1 MLSTTRLSRRKWQVI
16 KCNYHTH
23 TNYCDGKDSPE
34 ELVKAALNKG
44 FFALGFSSH
53 SFTEMD
59 KSFAL
64 NPEKAEKYR
73 AEIAALKEKYKGK
86 IELYCGIEQDY
97 FSDEPTYA
105 YDYVIGSV
113 HYVLKNGEYIAV
125 DDTAQIVREAADRLY
140 GGDFDA
146 LAEDYFALVS
156 NVAEKTNAD
165 IIGHF
170 DLVSKYSEING
181 YGESPRF
188 LAAAERAVKALMP
201 YGLPFEINTGAMAKG
216 VRSVPY
222 PSPEILKIIKKH
234 GGEIML
240 SSDCHDKNYL
250 DFAFD
255 KAAALARETGFTRAA
270 VIKNGKTEYIKL

>member
-1 MLSTTRLSRRKWQVI
+1 MI

-23 TNYCDGKDSPE
+23 TNYCDGKDTPE

-59 KSFAL
+59 KSFAMSACDA
-64 NPEKAEKYR
+64 KKYR
-73 AEIAALKEKYKGK
+73 AVIAALKEKYRDK

-97 FSDEPTYA
+97 FSDEPTDC

-113 HYVLKNGEYIAV
+113 HYVLKNGEYVCVDNTAGIVKDAV
-125 DDTAQIVREAADRLY
+125 NRLY
-140 GGDFDA
+140 SGDFDA
-146 LAEDYFALVS
+146 LAEDYFAS
-156 NVAEKTNAD
+156 VAKIPDKTNAD

-170 DLVSKYSEING
+170 DLVSKFSEKNG

-188 LAAAERAVKALMP
+188 LAAAERAVKAHVP
-201 YGLPFEINTGAMAKG
+201 YGLPFEINTGAMARG
-216 VRSVPY
+216 VRTIPY

-240 SSDCHDKNYL
+240 SGDCHDKNYL

-255 KAAALARETGFTRAA
+255 MAADLARKTGFTRTA
-270 VIKNGKTEYIKL
+270 IIRNGKTEYMKL

>member
-1 MLSTTRLSRRKWQVI
+1 M
-16 KCNYHTH
+16 KCNFHTH

-59 KSFAL
+59 KSFAMS
-64 NPEKAEKYR
+64 ACDAQKYR
-73 AEIAALKEKYKGK
+73 TEIALLKEKYKSK

-97 FSDEPTYA
+97 FSDEPTDC

-113 HYVLKNGEYIAV
+113 HYVLKDGEYIAV
-125 DDTAQIVREAADRLY
+125 DDTAEIVKNAVDRLY

-146 LAEDYFALVS
+146 LAEDYFALVAK
-156 NVAEKTNAD
+156 VAEKTNAD

-170 DLVSKYSEING
+170 DLVSKYSEKNG
-181 YGESPRF
+181 YGESQRF
-188 LAAAERAVKALMP
+188 LAAAEKAIKALIP
-201 YGLPFEINTGAMAKG
+201 YGLPFEINTGAMARG

-222 PSPEILKIIKKH
+222 PSPEILKMIKKH

-240 SSDCHDKNYL
+240 SSDCHDKNFL
-250 DFAFD
+250 DFAFCE
-255 KAAALARETGFTRAA
+255 AADLARKTGFTRAA
-270 VIKNGKTEYIKL
+270 VIKKGEIKYTTL

>member
-1 MLSTTRLSRRKWQVI
+1 M
-16 KCNYHTH
+16 KCNFHTH
-23 TNYCDGKDSPE
+23 SGYCDGKDSPE

-64 NPEKAEKYR
+64 NPKKAEKYHN
-73 AEIAALKEKYKGK
+73 EIANLKEKYKGK

-97 FSDEPTYA
+97 FSEEPTFA

-113 HYVLKNGEYIAV
+113 HYVLKDGEYVCVDNTAEIVKDAV
-125 DDTAQIVREAADRLY
+125 NRLY
-140 GGDFDA
+140 SGDFDA
-146 LAEDYFALVS
+146 LAEDYFLLVAD
-156 NVAEKTNAD
+156 VIEKTNAD

-170 DLVSKYSEING
+170 DLVSKYSEKNG
-181 YGESPRF
+181 YGESKRF
-188 LAAAERAVKALMP
+188 LAAAENAVKKLVP
-201 YGLPFEINTGAMAKG
+201 YGKPFEINTGAMARG
-216 VRSVPY
+216 VRTIPY
-222 PSPEILKIIKKH
+222 PSPEILKMIRKH

-255 KAAALARETGFTRAA
+255 KAEDLARKTGFTRAA
-270 VIKNGKTEYIKL
+270 IIRNGKIEYTAL

>member
-1 MLSTTRLSRRKWQVI
+1 MLSTIRLSRRKWQVI

-34 ELVKAALNKG
+34 ELVKAAIEKG

-53 SFTEMD
+53 SYTEMD
-59 KSFAL
+59 KSFAMSASQ
-64 NPEKAEKYR
+64 AEKYR
-73 AEIAALKEKYKGK
+73 AEIAALKEKYRDR
-86 IELYCGIEQDY
+86 IELYCGIEQVY
-97 FSDEPTYA
+97 FSDEPTDC

-113 HYVLKNGEYIAV
+113 HYVLKNGEYVCVDNTARIVKDAV
-125 DDTAQIVREAADRLY
+125 NRLY

-146 LAEDYFALVS
+146 LAEDYFALVAK
-156 NVAEKTNAD
+156 VAEKTSAD

-170 DLVSKYSEING
+170 DLVSKFSEKNG

-188 LAAAERAVKALMP
+188 LAAAERAVKALAP
-201 YGLPFEINTGAMAKG
+201 YGLPFEINTGAMARG
-216 VRSVPY
+216 VRSLPY
-222 PSPEILKIIKKH
+222 PAPEILKMIKKH

-255 KAAALARETGFTRAA
+255 KAADLARKTGFTRAA
-270 VIKNGKTEYIKL
+270 VIKNGNIEYMKL

>member
-1 MLSTTRLSRRKWQVI
+1 M
-16 KCNYHTH
+16 KCNFHTH

-34 ELVKAALNKG
+34 ELVKAALQKG

-53 SFTEMD
+53 SYTDMD
-59 KSFAL
+59 KSFAMSASQAQ
-64 NPEKAEKYR
+64 NYR
-73 AEIAALKEKYKGK
+73 AEIAALKEKYRGK

-97 FSDEPTYA
+97 FSDEPTDC

-113 HYVLKNGEYIAV
+113 HYVLKNGEFIAV
-125 DDTAQIVREAADRLY
+125 DDTAEIVKNAVDRLY

-146 LAEDYFALVS
+146 LAEDYFALVAK
-156 NVAEKTNAD
+156 VAEKTGAD

-170 DLVSKYSEING
+170 DLVSKYSEKNG
-181 YGESPRF
+181 YGETPRF
-188 LAAAERAVKALMP
+188 LVAAERAVKALIP
-201 YGLPFEINTGAMAKG
+201 CGLPFEINTGAMARG

-270 VIKNGKTEYIKL
+270 CIKNGRTEYIKL

>member
-1 MLSTTRLSRRKWQVI
+1 M
-16 KCNYHTH
+16 KCNFHTH

-34 ELVKAALNKG
+34 ELVKAAVQKG

-53 SFTEMD
+53 SYTKMD
-59 KSFAL
+59 KSFAMSAS
-64 NPEKAEKYR
+64 EAQKYR
-73 AEIAALKEKYKGK
+73 AEIADLKEKYKGK

-97 FSDEPTYA
+97 FSEQPTGC

-125 DDTAQIVREAADRLY
+125 DDTAEIVKNAVDRLY

-146 LAEDYFALVS
+146 LAEDYFKLVAK
-156 NVAEKTNAD
+156 VVGKTNAD

-170 DLVSKYSEING
+170 DLVSKYSEKNG

-188 LAAAERAVKALMP
+188 LAAAENAVKALIP
-201 YGLPFEINTGAMAKG
+201 YGLPFEINTGAMARG

-222 PSPEILKIIKKH
+222 PSPEILKMIKKH

-250 DFAFD
+250 DFAFCE
-255 KAAALARETGFTRAA
+255 AADLARETGFTRTA
-270 VIKNGKTEYIKL
+270 VIRNGKIEYTAL

>member
-1 MLSTTRLSRRKWQVI
+1 M
-16 KCNYHTH
+16 KCNFHTH

-53 SFTEMD
+53 SYTDMD
-59 KSFAL
+59 KSFAMSASQ
-64 NPEKAEKYR
+64 AEKYR
-73 AEIAALKEKYKGK
+73 AEIAVLKEKYKGK

-97 FSDEPTYA
+97 FSFEPTGC

-125 DDTAQIVREAADRLY
+125 DDTAELVKDAVDRLY

-156 NVAEKTNAD
+156 NVADKTNAD

-170 DLVSKYSEING
+170 DLVSKYSEKNG
-181 YGESPRF
+181 YGETPRF
-188 LAAAERAVKALMP
+188 LAAAERAVKALIP
-201 YGLPFEINTGAMAKG
+201 CGLPFEINTGVMVRG

-234 GGEIML
+234 GGKIML

-255 KAAALARETGFTRAA
+255 KAADLARNIGFTRAA

>member
-1 MLSTTRLSRRKWQVI
+1 M
-16 KCNYHTH
+16 KCNFHTH

-34 ELVKAALNKG
+34 ELVKAALKKG

-53 SFTEMD
+53 SYTDMD
-59 KSFAL
+59 KSFAM
-64 NPEKAEKYR
+64 NASDAEKYR
-73 AEIAALKEKYKGK
+73 TEIAALKEKYKGK

-97 FSDEPTYA
+97 FSEEPTDG

-113 HYVLKNGEYIAV
+113 HYDLKDGEYITV
-125 DDTAQIVREAADRLY
+125 DDTAELVKNAVDRLY

-146 LAEDYFALVS
+146 LAEDYFALVTK
-156 NVAEKTNAD
+156 VAEKTNAD

-170 DLVSKYSEING
+170 DLVSKYSEKNG
-181 YGESPRF
+181 YGETPRF
-188 LAAAERAVKALMP
+188 LAAAERAVKGLIP
-201 YGLPFEINTGAMAKG
+201 FGLPFEINTGAMVRG

-222 PSPEILKIIKKH
+222 PSPEILKIIKKY

-255 KAAALARETGFTRAA
+255 KAAALARNIGFTRAA
-270 VIKNGKTEYIKL
+270 CIKNGKIAYTAL

>member
-1 MLSTTRLSRRKWQVI
+1 M
-16 KCNYHTH
+16 KCNFHTH
-23 TNYCDGKDSPE
+23 SGYCDGKDSPE
-34 ELVKAALNKG
+34 ELVKAAIQKG

-59 KSFAL
+59 KSFAMS
-64 NPEKAEKYR
+64 ACDAQKYR
-73 AEIAALKEKYKGK
+73 AELAALKEKYKGK

-97 FSDEPTYA
+97 FSDEPTDC
-105 YDYVIGSV
+105 YDFVIGSV

-125 DDTAQIVREAADRLY
+125 DDTAGIVKDAVDRLY
-140 GGDFDA
+140 GGDFDEF
-146 LAEDYFALVS
+146 AEDYFALVAK
-156 NVAEKTNAD
+156 VAEKTNAD

-170 DLVSKYSEING
+170 DLVSKYSEKNG
-181 YGESPRF
+181 YGESQRF
-188 LAAAERAVKALMP
+188 LAAAENAVKALIP
-201 YGLPFEINTGAMAKG
+201 YGLPFEINTGAMARG

-222 PSPEILKIIKKH
+222 PSPEILKMIKMH

-255 KAAALARETGFTRAA
+255 KAAVLARKTGFARSA
-270 VIKNGKTEYIKL
+270 VIKNGKIEYIGL

>member
-1 MLSTTRLSRRKWQVI
+1 M
-16 KCNYHTH
+16 KCNFHTH
-23 TNYCDGKDSPE
+23 TGYCDGKDSPE
-34 ELVKAALNKG
+34 ELVKAALEKG

-53 SFTEMD
+53 SYTEMD
-59 KSFAL
+59 KSFAMSAS
-64 NPEKAEKYR
+64 EAQKYR

-97 FSDEPTYA
+97 FSEQPTDT

-125 DDTAQIVREAADRLY
+125 DDTAEIVKNAVDRLY

-146 LAEDYFALVS
+146 LAEDYFKLVAK
-156 NVAEKTNAD
+156 VAGKTNAD

-170 DLVSKYSEING
+170 DLVSKYSEKNG
-181 YGESPRF
+181 YGESQRF
-188 LAAAERAVKALMP
+188 LAAAENAVKALIP
-201 YGLPFEINTGAMAKG
+201 YGLPFEINTGAMARG

-222 PSPEILKIIKKH
+222 PSPEILKIIRKH

-250 DFAFD
+250 DFAFCE
-255 KAAALARETGFTRAA
+255 AADLARETGFTRTA
-270 VIKNGKTEYIKL
+270 VIRNGKIEYTTL